1 MALLIGSDEVVYVA
15 NLFTLQQISNERPDI
30 SWVWNYII
38 PKVSQ
43 SKMYLYKYKLLKH
56 PTISIL
62 YAIYIYIYI
71 YIYTN

>member
-43 SKMYLYKYKLLKH
+43 SKMYL
-56 PTISIL
+56 
-62 YAIYIYIYI
+62 
-71 YIYTN
+71 